1 MKTFMSII
9 LVLHGLIHLMGFI
22 KAFKIANIDQLN
34 MPISKKAGI
43 LWLIA
48 ALLFL
53 LAFALMLCSY
63 DAWWIFGTLAII
75 LSQALV
81 FRYWS
86 DAKFGTIAN
95 LIILVPVI
103 ITALEFLPTSFINR
117 YKTEV
122 NSRLTP
128 IHDPSVLM
136 EEEIAHLPGLIKK
149 YLHYTGAVGKPKVHN
164 VRAVFTG
171 SMKQKPD
178 GKWME
183 ISSQQYNF
191 FDDPARLFYVRGS
204 MFGVPFDGFHQ
215 FTGDHAI
222 MLIRVANL
230 FTVADARGDKMDQGE
245 TVTMFNDM
253 CLLAPAT
260 LIDSNIAWEE
270 INDTMVEAIFTNR
283 NHTIAATLHFNA
295 SGGLIN
301 FVSQDRFMSSDGK
314 EYLNYPWSTPV
325 KSYKEMDGRRV
336 PSYGEA
342 VWQTPEGPFC
352 YGKFNIG
359 EIEYNLSEFLTR

>member
-1 MKTFMSII
+1 MKTFISII

-22 KAFKIANIDQLN
+22 KAFNLAAIDQLN
-34 MPISKKAGI
+34 IPISKIGGI
-43 LWLIA
+43 VWLLTAI
-48 ALLFL
+48 LFL
-53 LAFALMLCSY
+53 LALALILY
-63 DAWWIFGTLAII
+63 HADFWWIIALLAIM
-75 LSQALV
+75 LSQVLI
-81 FRYWS
+81 FQSWQ

-103 ITALEFLPTSFINR
+103 ISALEFLPSSYINR

-122 NSRLTP
+122 KSRLTP
-128 IHDPSVLM
+128 IHDTSVLM
-136 EEEIAHLPGLIKK
+136 EEEIAHLPVLVKK
-149 YLHYTGAVGKPKVHN
+149 YLHYTGAIGKPKVYN
-164 VRAVFTG
+164 FRAVFSG
-171 SMKQKPD
+171 SMKPKPD
-178 GKWME
+178 EKWME

-260 LIDSNIAWEE
+260 LIDKNIVWEE
-270 INDTMVEAIFTNR
+270 INDTMVEGFFTNR

-314 EYLNYPWSTPV
+314 EYLSYPWSTPV
-325 KSYKEMDGRRV
+325 KGYKEMDGRRI
-336 PSYGEA
+336 PSLGDA

-352 YGKFNIG
+352 YGRFEI
-359 EIEYNLSEFLTR
+359 EVIEYNLSEFRP